1 LHAALDYR
9 LRLVSGQIRLGGPM
23 TIEANKELARQFI
36 DALSRADSDWVL
48 DHYAD
53 DMRMWTAGSL
63 PISGE
68 HDKSE
73 IRAMM
78 DGILGAFP
86 NGLNFSVTALTAEG
100 DRVAI
105 EAESRGTH
113 VSGKPYRNQY
123 HFLMR
128 IRDGLVIELKEYLDT
143 LHANEVLLGG

>member
-1 LHAALDYR
+1 
-9 LRLVSGQIRLGGPM
+9 M
-23 TIEANKELARQFI
+23 TIEANKELARDFI
-36 DALSRADSDWVL
+36 AALSRADTDWVL

-53 DMRMWTAGSL
+53 DMVMWTAGSL
-63 PISGE
+63 PISGP

-73 IRAMM
+73 IRALM
-78 DGILGAFP
+78 DGILSAFP
-86 NGLNFSVTALTAEG
+86 NGLDFTITALTAEA

-113 VSGKPYRNQY
+113 VSGKPYHNQY

-128 IRDGLVIELKEYLDT
+128 VRDGQVIELKEYLDT